1 MAEGEEQI
9 SSHITGSVTNEA
21 LARDKML
28 VVFVHGGQP
37 LGQNNDNCPWNIG
50 SS

>member
-9 SSHITGSVTNEA
+9 SRHITSSVTNEG
-21 LARDKML
+21 LAGDKML
-28 VVFVHGGQP
+28 IVFVHGGQP
-37 LGQNNDNCPWNIG
+37 LGQNTDNCPWNIG